1 MGLHIGE
8 ERKICCGEIELNA
21 TKIAAADGFDKRVI

>member
-8 ERKICCGEIELNA
+8 KAKIYSGEIELNA
-21 TKIAAADGFDKRVI
+21 TKIAAADGFNIIVL